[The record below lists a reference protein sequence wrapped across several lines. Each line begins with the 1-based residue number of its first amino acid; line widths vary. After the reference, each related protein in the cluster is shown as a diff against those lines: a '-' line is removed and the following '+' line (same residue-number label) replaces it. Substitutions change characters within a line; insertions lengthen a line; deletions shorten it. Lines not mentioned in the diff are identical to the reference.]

1 MANYTCN
8 HPEGTICTRYSE
20 LTRCTPGQV
29 DRVLADRESGR
40 TLSTDNMLDG
50 SLRHEMF
57 EQEAKITGKL
67 PACFGLDWPVSHIE
81 QEFTTEL
88 VRGVV
93 VHSRPDTV
101 CADVETVVDYKT
113 VLDGANGWK
122 ANVEGYRHA
131 SKQRQLFFYAYQLGL
146 HGIRIRKGVFLCEIW
161 NKGRDEILGY
171 ERVEFPITLM
181 DMAGALN
188 WAKPRIALL
197 ASELELAAI

>member
-1 MANYTCN
+1 MADYQFADDGKL
-8 HPEGTICTRYSE
+8 HTRYSE
-20 LTRCTPGQV
+20 LTRCTPGQI

-40 TLSTDNMLDG
+40 TLSTDDMLDG
-50 SLRHEMF
+50 SLRHETW

-67 PACFGLDWPVSHIE
+67 PACFDLDWEATYVE
-81 QEFTTEL
+81 QEFTSEL

-93 VHSRPDTV
+93 VHSRPDV
-101 CADVETVVDYKT
+101 VSVPVETVVDYKT

-146 HGIRIRKGVFLCEIW
+146 HGIRIRRGIFLCEIW
-161 NKGRDEILGY
+161 NKDRTEILGY
-171 ERVEFPITLM
+171 ERVEFPISLM

-188 WAKPRIALL
+188 WARPRIALL
-197 ASELELAAI
+197 ASELELAVV

>member
-1 MANYTCN
+1 MADYTYTEDGKI
-8 HPEGTICTRYSE
+8 HTRYSE
-20 LTRCTPGQV
+20 LLRCTPGQI

-40 TLSTDNMLDG
+40 TLSTDNMADG

-57 EQEAKITGKL
+57 EEEAKKTGKL

-81 QEFTTEL
+81 QEFATEL

-122 ANVEGYRHA
+122 ANVEGYKHA

-146 HGIRIRKGVFLCEIW
+146 HGIRIRRGAFLCEIW
-161 NKGRDEILGY
+161 NQARDTILGY
-171 ERVEFPITLM
+171 EIVEFPITLN
-181 DMAGALN
+181 DMRSALA
-188 WAKPRIALL
+188 WAKPRVALL
-197 ASELELAAI
+197 QAVLAEEA